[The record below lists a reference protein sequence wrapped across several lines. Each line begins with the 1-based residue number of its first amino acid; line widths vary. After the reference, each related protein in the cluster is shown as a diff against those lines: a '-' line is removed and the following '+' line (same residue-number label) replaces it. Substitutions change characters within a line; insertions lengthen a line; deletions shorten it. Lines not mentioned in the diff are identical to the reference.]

1 MSKVTTLTAEQW
13 AWVRS
18 ERDRIISEARAN
30 GPADRERVER
40 GVVECYALLGHKAP
54 RVIWL
59 DGPHA
64 VVGVVGAAQLGGQ
77 LWDQLWDQLRG
88 QLRGQ
93 LGGQL
98 DFDAWWTNWAHHWLT
113 VDRLVP
119 APVQDDLRHRV
130 LSWIDMH
137 SAGLVAP
144 FKKVCFLSE
153 KHTALTVDA
162 QGRLH
167 SSSESPAWEWADG
180 TRIYAHHGRP
190 VDRWVLNPTV
200 EQIAAEPNIEVRRCA
215 IERMGWAEYI
225 AAAGWRP
232 IASDRFGDLFEV
244 ADDPGQQVV
253 LVTNGTPE
261 RDGTVRRYGLLCV
274 GHNTPLEAVAASYGV
289 PPAAYAAIER
299 RT

>member
-64 VVGVVGAAQLGGQ
+64 VVGVVGAAQLGDQLGGQ
-77 LWDQLWDQLRG
+77 LWGQLW
-88 QLRGQ
+88 
-93 LGGQL
+93 GQL